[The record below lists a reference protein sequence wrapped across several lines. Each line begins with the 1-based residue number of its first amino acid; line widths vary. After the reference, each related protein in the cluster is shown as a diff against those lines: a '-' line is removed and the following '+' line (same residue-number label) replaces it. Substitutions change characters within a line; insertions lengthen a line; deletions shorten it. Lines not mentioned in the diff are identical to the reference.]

1 MLTLRAVRWGAP
13 RGHGHSTGS
22 GRRAVA
28 VLVAALGLLST
39 ALAPDLRAQEA
50 EAERWRVV
58 VDLGFNGAS
67 GNSSFAVLNTGF
79 EVTHLQRDLAEFEL
93 GFQYRYGESEGDVIA
108 RNVQSS
114 LKLDLNPNGVW
125 SPFIFATAG
134 RDRLRRLDLRSSGG
148 AGAKYVLWRGEAGE
162 ASLSAAALYS
172 YESYFLTSTSAAPP
186 TERTARWSWRFKGKR
201 ELGETVVV
209 ENVSFYQPVWD
220 HASDYYVDVTSTA
233 AVQMWEGI
241 QLRVQHQYQH
251 EETPPEDV
259 VSDDNALTVGLR
271 FVF

>member
-1 MLTLRAVRWGAP
+1 MLTLRAVRHGAP
-13 RGHGHSTGS
+13 RGLRHPLGWC
-22 GRRAVA
+22 RRTTAI
-28 VLVAALGLLST
+28 LIAAFGLLST
-39 ALAPDLRAQEA
+39 SLAPDLRAQES

-93 GFQYRYGESEGDVIA
+93 GFQYRYGESEGEVIA

-114 LKLDLNPNGVW
+114 LKLDMNPNGLW
-125 SPFIFATAG
+125 SPFIFGTAG

-172 YESYFLTSTSAAPP
+172 YESYSPTSTSAAPP

-201 ELGETVVV
+201 ELGEAVVV

-220 HASDYYVDVTSTA
+220 HAGDYYVDVTSTA

-259 VSDDNALTVGLR
+259 VSDDNTLTVGLR